1 MTDTSAFRLGFFT
14 RAAIRTDAR
23 QAYADAHELF
33 VAADELGFDSGWV
46 AQHHLPTSTHPLGGL
61 PSPWTFLANVAA
73 STRHIRLGTAVNV
86 LPLEDPVR
94 LAEDVA
100 VVDILSGG
108 RVELG
113 LGSGSD
119 QRAYRAFG
127 RDFGRKREIHAQ
139 HRELLRRALSGRP
152 LTEDGAVLTPCAPEV
167 AEARIWQG
175 AHSGE
180 TAEQVGREGLNL
192 LLDQT
197 AIGFPDRPGTVH
209 RGWADRYRA
218 ALSAGVGSAG
228 VGSAGVG
235 RRVAVCRAVFP
246 AADRAT
252 ALAHLSDGLF
262 PAFANIK
269 ASGAFPDVGE
279 DTIDNV
285 LSTLH
290 IFCGHP
296 DEVIEGLAAEP
307 VLGVATDLLVQ
318 FEPGRPSLDAALEAL
333 RLIATQVAPALG
345 WRPHRPAAVAR

>member
-100 VVDILSGG
+100 VVDLLSGG

-127 RDFGRKREIHAQ
+127 RDFSRKREIHTQ
-139 HRELLRRALSGRP
+139 HREILRRALGGRP

-167 AEARIWQG
+167 AEGRIWQG
-175 AHSGE
+175 AHSGD

-209 RGWADRYRA
+209 RAWADRYRDV
-218 ALSAGVGSAG
+218 LPAGL
-228 VGSAGVG
+228 G

-246 AADRAT
+246 AADRDT
-252 ALAHLSDGLF
+252 ALRHLSDGLF
-262 PAFANIK
+262 PAFANLK
-269 ASGAFPDVGE
+269 ASGAFPDLGE
-279 DTIDNV
+279 DTLDNV

-296 DEVIEGLAAEP
+296 EEVIERLAVEP
-307 VLGVATDLLVQ
+307 VLPVATDLLVQ

-345 WRPHRPAAVAR
+345 WRPRRPAAVSR

>member
-14 RAAIRTDAR
+14 RAAIRSDAR

-119 QRAYRAFG
+119 QRAYRALG

-218 ALSAGVGSAG
+218 ALPAGVGSAGVGSAG

-307 VLGVATDLLVQ
+307 VLGV
-318 FEPGRPSLDAALEAL
+318 
-333 RLIATQVAPALG
+333 
-345 WRPHRPAAVAR
+345 